1 MSNKKREYIKI
12 KKKLKKIV
20 KNDNKFTSEV
30 INLTLINIS
39 KKYYRL
45 RAEYRYFKR
54 YRNKDLTGKMWVERY
69 KNNKAYKFK
78 NKEVSY
84 GIIGISKRSV

>member
-12 KKKLKKIV
+12 KKKLRKIV
-20 KNDNKFTSEV
+20 KSDNRFTSEV

-39 KKYYRL
+39 EKYYRL
-45 RAEYRYFKR
+45 RANYRYFKK
-54 YRNKDLTGKMWVERY
+54 YRNKDLTGKTWVERY

-78 NKEVSY
+78 NKEVKY
-84 GIIGISKRSV
+84 GIIRISKRSI